1 MNSPW
6 QNPLPREEQITNQVV
21 VYFHS
26 DFWIPIP
33 CFCLSE
39 ALALYRKALLQGKE
53 LFVFPTGL
61 DLETKN
67 IFLSQLPGWQDE
79 LVSD

>member
-1 MNSPW
+1 
-6 QNPLPREEQITNQVV
+6 
-21 VYFHS
+21 
-26 DFWIPIP
+26 
-33 CFCLSE
+33 
-39 ALALYRKALLQGKE
+39 
-53 LFVFPTGL
+53 VFPTGL